1 MEFAVLV
8 LHFNILFSNKTQ
20 YVQKTGVEPVT
31 FSSQILTLYQW
42 AILATYEDLLYES
55 FKHHA
60 GFEPA
65 PVVWKTTILAT
76 IRMVQMMVLTYA
88 PEGKEDYQ
96 QPLPF

>member
-8 LHFNILFSNKTQ
+8 LHLNILFSNKTQ

-55 FKHHA
+55 LSTMRDSNPPRLLGRQK
-60 GFEPA
+60 
-65 PVVWKTTILAT
+65 
-76 IRMVQMMVLTYA
+76 Y
-88 PEGKEDYQ
+88 
-96 QPLPF
+96 